1 MFIADFQDSSNLNC
15 GEEMEMRSR
24 NENGRYRQKRGDSL
38 VGNLEKKY
46 GSDFGVRSELK
57 VEALRKPYDD
67 QSVTPILKE
76 QSKQT

>member
-1 MFIADFQDSSNLNC
+1 
-15 GEEMEMRSR
+15 MRSR

-38 VGNLEKKY
+38 IGNLEKRY

-57 VEALRKPYDD
+57 LEMLRKQNDD
-67 QSVTPILKE
+67 QPLTPILKE